1 MAWCIDKTRQPS
13 ALGKLA
19 AMPMIGLRRM
29 TKPPDV

>member
-1 MAWCIDKTRQPS
+1 MAWCIDKNRQLP

-19 AMPMIGLRRM
+19 RMPMIGLRRM

>member
-1 MAWCIDKTRQPS
+1 MTWCIDKNRQPP

-19 AMPMIGLRRM
+19 PTLMRALRRM